1 MIRHYGPPQNN
12 NNRRKQ
18 SNENKMRKG
27 FTTRHILFQSV
38 ALSWLNKKTKECKD
52 EVRPSLLM
60 TSNKLKERSD
70 RTADSDQS
78 DWSGFEIARG
88 PANLI
93 GDTSCPAD
101 RQLKGCLKIK
111 SQRESLARIVPR
123 PRPPSSARS
132 TTDKATYEV
141 LFDSVE
147 IREYHRMLSDNPA
160 CSGAPIGIGWRYDTK
175 DTIRFDLDEYERCR
189 EGLRRTKE
197 ELVIPPDVRE
207 DMLRK
212 AGFSR
217 RDIVLAIQL
226 SRNVRAQRAA
236 SIQQLKLHRYW
247 NGSRHDIW
255 RGVEDSTS
263 THKEL

>member
-1 MIRHYGPPQNN
+1 MIRHFGPPQNN

-88 PANLI
+88 PANR
-93 GDTSCPAD
+93 PATQGLPED
-101 RQLKGCLKIK
+101 QV
-111 SQRESLARIVPR
+111 SAQSLARIVPR

-212 AGFSR
+212 AGYSR